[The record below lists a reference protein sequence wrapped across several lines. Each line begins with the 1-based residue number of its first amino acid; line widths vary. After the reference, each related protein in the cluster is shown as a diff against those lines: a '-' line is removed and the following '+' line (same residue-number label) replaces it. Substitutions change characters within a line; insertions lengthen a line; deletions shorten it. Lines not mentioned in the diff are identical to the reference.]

1 MQSGIVIFLHGHL
14 FLKAVPSVAFSR
26 LDTLSLCLEG
36 GLTSEAIHLSF
47 KKKIYLTFFQVI
59 PLLPLFPAWLKWIEA
74 HPWYLSITN

>member
-1 MQSGIVIFLHGHL
+1 MQSGNVIFLHGHL

-47 KKKIYLTFFQVI
+47 KKK
-59 PLLPLFPAWLKWIEA
+59 
-74 HPWYLSITN
+74 SI

>member
-1 MQSGIVIFLHGHL
+1 MQSGNVIFLHGHL

-47 KKKIYLTFFQVI
+47 KKKNLINILSSYT
-59 PLLPLFPAWLKWIEA
+59 PLPLVSCLVEMD
-74 HPWYLSITN
+74 